1 MCIYMY
7 KYMGSRTLVSL
18 NYRLKDHL
26 GPVTRVKQKNKQR
39 NALKSALAHSLR
51 CPGDSQCF

>member
-1 MCIYMY
+1 
-7 KYMGSRTLVSL
+7 MGSRTLVSL

-51 CPGDSQCF
+51 CPGDSQCV